1 MKVFI
6 IMARLF
12 FSLWRIILANWF
24 AVLQV
29 QLGKFFLQYHVVW
42 AFSAVRCYREFY
54 LIIFSCWKPFH
65 CGCKFK
71 PRSCH
76 WMKLGCNMVC
86 CYVLLFFFFWS
97 SWPCLLLLQ
106 PHSNCNFLVT
116 LASYSGLN
124 VFPGSCCFC
133 TLRHRSLFSPHV
145 VPLLS
150 SLVPS
155 LIGFSSFNGLLLQPR
170 D

>member
-1 MKVFI
+1 MLLSWFYWQCAKLLWVMKVFI

-86 CYVLLFFFFWS
+86 CYVLLFFFFLVFLALSAPAAASFKLQFPGYSCFLFWAKCF
-97 SWPCLLLLQ
+97 SWLLLLL
-106 PHSNCNFLVT
+106 HS
-116 LASYSGLN
+116 
-124 VFPGSCCFC
+124 
-133 TLRHRSLFSPHV
+133 
-145 VPLLS
+145 
-150 SLVPS
+150 
-155 LIGFSSFNGLLLQPR
+155 
-170 D
+170 